1 MSRTATQGDPSVFYA
16 RDVHQ
21 LNLVLG
27 KFLRRSGADTVLL
40 VDEAGHLTARQG
52 ETSPASED
60 TITALVAGTYAASRA
75 MAQMLGS
82 EEFSSLVRCGTD
94 RKIMILRAGDHAL
107 LAVAFTSQVAVSLLR
122 TYALEAIRKV
132 CAVFERRLRG
142 PRDSEE
148 QIQGQRFDSE
158 IDSALSD
165 VFG

>member
-1 MSRTATQGDPSVFYA
+1 MSRSATRGDPSVFYA
-16 RDVHQ
+16 RDIHQ

-27 KFLRRSGADTVLL
+27 RFLRKSGADTVLL

-75 MAQMLGS
+75 MAQMIGS
-82 EEFSSLVRCGTD
+82 EEFSSLVPCGPD
-94 RKIMILRAGDHAL
+94 QRIMLLRAGDHAL
-107 LAVAFTSQVAVSLLR
+107 LAVAFSGQVAVGLLR

-132 CAVFERRLRG
+132 CAVFERNLEG
-142 PRDSEE
+142 PRGSDE
-148 QIQGQRFDSE
+148 QIQGPRFDSE